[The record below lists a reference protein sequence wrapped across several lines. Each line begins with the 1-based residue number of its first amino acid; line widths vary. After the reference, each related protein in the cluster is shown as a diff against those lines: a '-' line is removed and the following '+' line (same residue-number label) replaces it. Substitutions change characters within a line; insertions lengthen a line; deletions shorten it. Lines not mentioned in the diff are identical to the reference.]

1 MRFLLF
7 VGLSPVSIGF
17 LPFGIYRIYAE
28 KLALKMRKN
37 LDFIEVFCLG
47 IFFSALLWWSWGE
60 LNPRPKDDPQ
70 EHLRAQYAIYFHY
83 PTGHIRPAKQLA
95 P

>member
-47 IFFSALLWWSWGE
+47 IFFSALLWE
-60 LNPRPKDDPQ
+60 ALTKK
-70 EHLRAQYAIYFHY
+70 I
-83 PTGHIRPAKQLA
+83 PAHKIKK
-95 P
+95 

>member
-1 MRFLLF
+1 MRMPLLLADF
-7 VGLSPVSIGF
+7 IHIKVCKPNLRKTLDTTSSPVSIGF

-47 IFFSALLWWSWGE
+47 IFFSALLWSE
-60 LNPRPKDDPQ
+60 
-70 EHLRAQYAIYFHY
+70 
-83 PTGHIRPAKQLA
+83 
-95 P
+95 

>member
-1 MRFLLF
+1 M
-7 VGLSPVSIGF
+7 
-17 LPFGIYRIYAE
+17 YRLRHSKTPSWNKSKTA
-28 KLALKMRKN
+28 
-37 LDFIEVFCLG
+37 
-47 IFFSALLWWSWGE
+47 FSALASERTFHGKAACEKAGVRPIPVWWSWGE